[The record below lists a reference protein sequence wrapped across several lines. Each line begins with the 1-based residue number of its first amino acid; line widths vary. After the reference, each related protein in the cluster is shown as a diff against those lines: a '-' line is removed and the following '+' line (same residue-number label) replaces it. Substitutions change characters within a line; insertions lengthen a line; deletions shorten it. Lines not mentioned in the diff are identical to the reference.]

1 MAQKPNNDL
10 HRQLMSIFI
19 VEAQEHLTLLNQDL
33 LHLEANQIS
42 EDRVQLLA
50 DIMRAAHS
58 LKGAARAVNQ
68 KEIENLAH
76 QLENFFVYLQENLK
90 ELISDDFSILF
101 RTLDSIGTL
110 VEKASG
116 KDVTPREITQIV
128 SELDSLFQAIQTERS
143 ELEEASEQIDK
154 KKVRKKSQAP
164 QPASQQQ
171 VEQVSEDELQK
182 VESPAEK
189 IEIDQA
195 FQTEKEIEDRQDVE
209 QQPGSHSP
217 AHAVHEET
225 IRLTISKLDSLLSLM
240 GELKAAHIE
249 NKQRLIEL
257 NEMSRFIDAW
267 ESRWRKVQTNYQK
280 INIANEVI
288 LLPEEKKPIRTDP
301 AHDISKQ
308 HVEKPVLEFLQTNES
323 NLRTV
328 QHRIDRLIHMFSESE
343 RRMDQVADEME
354 IEIRKTRMVPISTL
368 FDIFPRIVRDLA
380 IERGKEIQLHISG
393 EDIEVDRSVLEKL
406 RDPLLHIIRNSVDH
420 GIEEPKIRSK
430 AEKKSQGTICLTAE
444 QHGDHLVLKI
454 SDDGSGIDIEAVKAV
469 AVRKKLLSK
478 KKIAELNNREIL
490 NLVFQPGFSTQN
502 KVTEVS
508 GRGVGLDVV
517 YQHIKDLHGLINLEN
532 APGEGLQIILT
543 VPLTVSSTN
552 CLLIQAGGWK
562 VRGQSYPVIYA
573 IPITNVLHL
582 MRLKQEEIGS
592 VEGRQA
598 ISVNNEPVEVW
609 HLSDILGVEHNL
621 SIGEGD
627 LINIVLV
634 RAAEKQIALIVDLI
648 LGTQEVVIKNLP
660 WPMMRVQNVTGASIL
675 GTGEVVIALNMTEML
690 TSLDDSRNRLPKT
703 LERRKR
709 EKEHV
714 PVVMIADDSI
724 TTRTLEKRILEA
736 AGYDVFTASDGLDA
750 WSKMQSE
757 SCDLVVSDVMMPEL
771 DGFGLTRKIR
781 SDERFKHLP
790 VILVTS
796 LNRTQDREQ
805 GMNAGADA
813 YIVKSAFDQDKLL
826 EVVQRLI

>member
-1 MAQKPNNDL
+1 MAQKPNSDL
-10 HRQLMSIFI
+10 HRQLVSIFI
-19 VEAQEHLTLLNQDL
+19 VEAQEHLTLLNQNL
-33 LHLEANQIS
+33 LQLEADQIS
-42 EDRVQLLA
+42 EDRAQLLA
-50 DIMRAAHS
+50 DTMRAAHS

-68 KEIENLAH
+68 KEIEKLAH

-90 ELISDDFSILF
+90 ELVSDDFSILF
-101 RTLDSIGTL
+101 HTLDSIGAL
-110 VEKASG
+110 IEIVSG
-116 KDVTPREITQIV
+116 KDGTPKETDQIV
-128 SELDSLFQAIQTERS
+128 SELDSLFQTIQSERS
-143 ELEEASEQIDK
+143 DLKKAPEQIDK
-154 KKVRKKSQAP
+154 KKARKKSQDP
-164 QPASQQQ
+164 KLVSQKQ
-171 VEQVSEDELQK
+171 VEQISEDKLHK
-182 VESPAEK
+182 VESPLEK
-189 IEIDQA
+189 VGLNQA
-195 FQTEKEIEDRQDVE
+195 LQTKNEIEDRKDAG
-209 QQPGSHSP
+209 QQPVSNSP
-217 AHAVHEET
+217 AQAVHEET

-240 GELKAAHIE
+240 GELKTVHIE

-257 NEMSRFIDAW
+257 NEMSRFIDTW
-267 ESRWRKVQTNYQK
+267 ESRWRKIQTSYKK
-280 INIANEVI
+280 INIANEVVPI
-288 LLPEEKKPIRTDP
+288 PEEITSIRIDS
-301 AHDISKQ
+301 ACDFSKQ

-323 NLRTV
+323 NLRTI
-328 QHRIDRLIHMFSESE
+328 QHQIDKLIHMFSESE

-354 IEIRKTRMVPISTL
+354 VEIRKTRMVPISTL
-368 FDIFPRIVRDLA
+368 FDMFPRIVRDLA
-380 IERGKEIQLHISG
+380 TERGKEIQLRVSG
-393 EDIEVDRSVLEKL
+393 EEIQVDRSVLEKL
-406 RDPLLHIIRNSVDH
+406 RDPLIHIIRNSVDH
-420 GIEEPKIRSK
+420 GIEEPKKRLKSG
-430 AEKKSQGTICLTAE
+430 KKSQGTICLIAE

-454 SDDGSGIDIEAVKAV
+454 SDDGSGIDVEAVKAV
-469 AVRKKLLSK
+469 AVRKKFLPK
-478 KKIAELNNREIL
+478 KKLTELNDREIL
-490 NLVFQPGFSTQN
+490 NLIFQPGFSTQN
-502 KVTEVS
+502 KVTEIS

-543 VPLTVSSTN
+543 VPLTVSTTN
-552 CLLIQAGGWK
+552 CLLVQAGGWK

-675 GTGEVVIALNMTEML
+675 GTGEVVFALNMTEML